1 MKKLVITGASGFLG
15 GHIANLAVSR
25 FQTLGLYST
34 YPFNLK
40 GITTQR
46 IELSSPSSIIV
57 VLKRF
62 KPAVVIHNAALAN
75 PDQCENQPDFAR
87 QNNVIATEHI
97 ANWCHKNN
105 ARLIYV
111 STDMVFDGQKGN
123 YSETDRPNP
132 LSVYGKSKYE
142 AEKLA
147 MANNP
152 DTVVAR
158 LALMYGRGIFPRAY
172 NSEWLLRELLQRK
185 KEPKLPPLKLYND
198 QYRSMLMVTN
208 AAQALIEL
216 ALSHFCGIIHIGGP
230 ERISRFA
237 FGEKLCRKLNL
248 PLTFI
253 QAVQYDEHQLTAP
266 RPRDLSLDISLARS
280 FLKTNFLAV
289 DDGLDEMLMSN
300 SD

>member
-1 MKKLVITGASGFLG
+1 MKKLIITGASGFLG
-15 GHIANLAVSR
+15 GHIANLAAHHFR
-25 FQTLGLYST
+25 TLGLYST
-34 YPFNLK
+34 YPFSLK
-40 GITTQR
+40 GVVTQR

-57 VLKRF
+57 VLKQF
-62 KPAVVIHNAALAN
+62 KPAIVIHNAALAN
-75 PDQCENQPDFAR
+75 PDQCENQPDFAK
-87 QNNVIATEHI
+87 QNNVIATERI

-132 LSVYGKSKYE
+132 LSIYGKSKYE

-147 MANNP
+147 LAINP

-172 NSEWLLRELLQRK
+172 NSEWLLRELLQRT
-185 KEPKLPPLKLYND
+185 KESNLPPLKLYTD
-198 QYRSMLMVTN
+198 QYRSMLAVTN

-253 QAVQYDEHQLTAP
+253 QAVPYDEHQLTAP

-280 FLKTNFLAV
+280 FLKTKFLTV
-289 DDGLDEMLMSN
+289 DDGLDEMLM
-300 SD
+300 DKRD